1 MVLTNAIQNA
11 YEASLS
17 VNEPYVEIT
26 SVERENVYI
35 ISIKNKSDKK
45 AQIDEEGIPISIKND
60 DGHGFGVRNI
70 REIARKYNGDIEIK
84 QFSENDG
91 LWFVLN
97 IMFVG

>member
-1 MVLTNAIQNA
+1 MVISSSPRADGFTAFALALVI
-11 YEASLS
+11 
-17 VNEPYVEIT
+17 IC
-26 SVERENVYI
+26 YI
-35 ISIKNKSDKK
+35 IYSAITISNLRSIETQQK
-45 AQIDEEGIPISIKND
+45 AQIDEEGVPISIKND